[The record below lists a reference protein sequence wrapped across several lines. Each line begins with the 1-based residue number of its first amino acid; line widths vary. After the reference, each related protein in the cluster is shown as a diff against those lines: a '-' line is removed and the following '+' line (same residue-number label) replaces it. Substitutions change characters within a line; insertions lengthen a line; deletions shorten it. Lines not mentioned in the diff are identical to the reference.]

1 MDTIGQHHR
10 AGDHLDDVAKRSNV
24 VAELKT
30 YKAFRAYHAEGDNEA
45 KNKIAQIMNAGI
57 KQWPT

>member
-1 MDTIGQHHR
+1 
-10 AGDHLDDVAKRSNV
+10 V

-30 YKAFRAYHAEGDNEA
+30 YKAFRAYHAEGDNEV
-45 KNKIAQIMNAGI
+45 KDKIAQIMNAGI